1 MVRCED
7 VVRSEDLVNYEDVIK
22 YEGML
27 RYGDMV
33 RYEDIV
39 SFEHMKYKEVYVIYS
54 TWVKNSVN
62 KESHFANCVTY

>member
-27 RYGDMV
+27 RY
-33 RYEDIV
+33 EDIV
-39 SFEHMKYKEVYVIYS
+39 SFEYMKYKEVYVIYS
-54 TWVKNSVN
+54 TWVKNSVI